1 MNIDEILGKLTLEE
15 KASLCSGHDFWHS
28 EAVERLGI
36 PSVMMCDGSHGLR
49 KQVGEGDHL
58 GINASIETVCYP
70 TASALAS
77 SFDRTV
83 LERLGHALGREC
95 QAENVA
101 MLLGPGLNMKRSP
114 LCGRNFEY
122 FSEDP
127 YLAGE
132 LGAAYISS
140 LQCEGVSACV
150 KHFAANN
157 QETCRMAGSSNL
169 DERTLHEIYLPAFE
183 TAVKK
188 GKVRSVMCA
197 YNAVNGT
204 FCSENKHLLTDVL
217 REQWGYEGF
226 VVTDWGAV
234 KDRVKGLEAGLDLE
248 MPGGGG
254 VQDAVIVKAVKDGIL
269 DEAVLNQ
276 AVRNM
281 LKFLADWEEQKQDG
295 VSVNREELSR
305 LSGDLAAE
313 CAVLLQNDGILPL
326 NEENKIV
333 FIGEYAA
340 KPRYQGSGS
349 SHINVP
355 HPVGACEAAPAVPY
369 ARGFDAHSDVPDEA
383 MMAEAVAIAK
393 EAEIA
398 VLFVG
403 QSDAYES
410 EGMDRMTMELPANQ
424 NTLVEAVA
432 AVQPNTV
439 VVLHGGAAVLLPWA
453 DKVRAILQMHLG
465 GERTGEAAVRLLFGK
480 VNPSGKLAETWPL
493 RLEDNPTYLN
503 FPGYNGEVEYR
514 EGIYIGYRYYDK
526 KKLAVR
532 YPFGHGLS
540 YTQFTYNELTVEKDS
555 VTEGKEVTVTCKV
568 KNSGKTAGAEVVQ
581 LYVGETSP
589 NVARPVRELKG
600 FGKVMLAPGEEKTV
614 SFSLN
619 SRSFAY
625 YEPRIHDWF
634 VESGKYVIEVGSS
647 SRDIRLVKEISV
659 TGIREIPVHY
669 TRTSTIG
676 DLLKSAKGRVFMEQM
691 MLKLHGSDEAQ
702 KAEADNLNNMGE
714 GSDRMAQSMMTEM
727 PLGAIVTFGRM
738 TNEQLDGLIDMLNS

>member
-1 MNIDEILGKLTLEE
+1 MNVDEILKQLTLEE

-28 EAVERLGI
+28 KAVERLGI
-36 PSVMMCDGSHGLR
+36 PSVMMCDGPHGLR

-58 GINASIETVCYP
+58 GINVSIETVCYP

-83 LERLGHALGREC
+83 PERLGHALGKEC

-132 LGAAYISS
+132 LGAAYINS
-140 LQCEGVSACV
+140 LQSEGVSACV

-157 QETCRMAGSSNL
+157 QETCRMAGSSNA

-183 TAVKK
+183 AAVKK

-204 FCSENKHLLTDVL
+204 FCSENKELLTDVL

-254 VQDAVIVKAVKDGIL
+254 VQDAAIVKAVRQGEL
-269 DEAVLNQ
+269 DEAVLDK
-276 AVRNM
+276 AVRNL
-281 LKFLADWEEQKQDG
+281 LKFLADWEEQRQEG
-295 VSVNREELSR
+295 VSVDRSELSA
-305 LSGDLAAE
+305 LSGKLAEE

-326 NEENKIV
+326 NQNSKVV

-340 KPRYQGSGS
+340 NPRYQGSGS

-355 HPVGACEAAPAVPY
+355 HPVGACETAPQIPY
-369 ARGFDAHSDVPDEA
+369 ARGFDVHSDIPDEA
-383 MMAEAVAIAK
+383 MMEEAVELAK
-393 EAEIA
+393 AAEIA

-410 EGMDRMTMELPANQ
+410 EGADRTTMELPANQ
-424 NTLVEAVA
+424 NALVEAVVS
-432 AVQPNTV
+432 VQPNTV
-439 VVLHGGAAVLLPWA
+439 VVLHGGAAVTLPWA
-453 DKVRAILQMHLG
+453 DKVRAVLQMHLG

-480 VNPSGKLAETWPL
+480 ANPSGKLAETWPL
-493 RLEDNPTYLN
+493 RLEDNPSYLN
-503 FPGYNGEVEYR
+503 FPGFNGEVEYR
-514 EGIYIGYRYYDK
+514 EGIYMGYRYYDK
-526 KKLAVR
+526 KKLAVA

-540 YTQFTYNELTVEKDS
+540 YTEFTYGELVLEKDS
-555 VTEGKEVTVTCKV
+555 ITEGETVRVTCKV
-568 KNSGKTAGAEVVQ
+568 RNSGKVAGAEAVQ
-581 LYVGETSP
+581 LYIGAANP
-589 NVARPVRELKG
+589 GVARPVRELKG
-600 FGKVMLAPGEEKTV
+600 FEKIFLAPGEEKKV
-614 SFSLN
+614 SFSLD

-634 VESGKYVIEVGSS
+634 VESGKYMVEVGSS
-647 SRDIRLVKEISV
+647 SRDIRLAGEISV
-659 TGIREIPVHY
+659 TGSREIPVHY

-676 DLLKSAKGRVFMEQM
+676 DLLKSAKGRAFMEQM
-691 MLKLHGSDEAQ
+691 MQKLHGSKEAQ
-702 KAEADNLNNMGE
+702 KAEADKLNNMGE
-714 GSDRMAQSMMTEM
+714 GSERMAQAMMTEM

-738 TNEQLDGLIDMLNS
+738 TNEQLDGLIAMLNS

>member
-1 MNIDEILGKLTLEE
+1 MNIDEILEKLTLEE

-28 EAVERLGI
+28 KAVERLGI
-36 PSVMMCDGSHGLR
+36 LSIMMCDGPHGLR

-83 LERLGHALGREC
+83 LERLGHALGKEC

-132 LGAAYISS
+132 LGVSYINS
-140 LQCEGVSACV
+140 LQSEGVSACV

-157 QETCRMAGSSNL
+157 QETCRMAGSSDL

-183 TAVKK
+183 AAVKK

-197 YNAVNGT
+197 YNAVNGM

-217 REQWGYEGF
+217 REQWGYGGF

-254 VQDAVIVKAVKDGIL
+254 VQDAAIVKAVQDGIL
-269 DEAVLNQ
+269 DEAVLDQ
-276 AVRNM
+276 AVRN
-281 LKFLADWEEQKQDG
+281 LLRFLSDWEEQKQDG
-295 VSVNREELSR
+295 VSVDREELSR

-326 NEENKIV
+326 NEKNKIV

-349 SHINVP
+349 SHINVV
-355 HPVGACEAAPAVPY
+355 HPVGACEAAQTVPY
-369 ARGFDAHSDVPDEA
+369 ARGFDAHSDVLDET
-383 MMAEAVAIAK
+383 MMAEAVTLAQ

-410 EGMDRMTMELPANQ
+410 EGTDRMTMELPANQ
-424 NTLVEAVA
+424 NALVEAVT

-480 VNPSGKLAETWPL
+480 ANPSGKLAETWPL
-493 RLEDNPTYLN
+493 RLEDNPSYLN

-540 YTQFTYNELTVEKDS
+540 YTRFTYSELAVGKDS
-555 VTEGKEVTVTCKV
+555 VTEGEEVTVTCKV
-568 KNSGKTAGAEVVQ
+568 KNSGNVAGAEAVQ
-581 LYVGETSP
+581 LYVGEASP

-600 FGKVMLAPGEEKTV
+600 FEKIMLAPGEEKTV
-614 SFSLN
+614 SFSLD

-634 VESGKYVIEVGSS
+634 VESGKYVIEVGAS

-659 TGIREIPVHY
+659 TGSREIPIHY

-676 DLLKSAKGRVFMEQM
+676 DLLRSAKGRAFMEQM
-691 MLKLHGSDEAQ
+691 MQKLHGSEEAK
-702 KAEADNLNNMGE
+702 KAEADNLSNMGE
-714 GSDRMAQSMMTEM
+714 GSERMAQAMMTEM

-738 TNEQLDGLIDMLNS
+738 TNEQLDGLIAMLNS